1 MTLFL
6 LAEPLTAP
14 VPVAT
19 SSTGEEDEDLVVR
32 TDTRIPLP
40 QELHIAAGFSQMVPP
55 VILSVKAAGVAPG
68 TDRLGVLA
76 RCRWVAWLD
85 DEGIDVDIT
94 VK

>member
-1 MTLFL
+1 
-6 LAEPLTAP
+6 
-14 VPVAT
+14 
-19 SSTGEEDEDLVVR
+19 
-32 TDTRIPLP
+32 
-40 QELHIAAGFSQMVPP
+40 MVPP